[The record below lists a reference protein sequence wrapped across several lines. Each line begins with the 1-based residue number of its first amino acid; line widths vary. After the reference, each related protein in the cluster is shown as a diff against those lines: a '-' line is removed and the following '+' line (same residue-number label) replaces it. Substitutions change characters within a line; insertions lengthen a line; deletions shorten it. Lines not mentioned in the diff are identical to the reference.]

1 MSGQTSPS
9 RRVNRHYDVY
19 RVESNDCGLTWGAPI
34 RVSSR
39 SSLASDDFIGDYIDI
54 TAAAVG
60 SVHVVW
66 TDRRDERDISDPESD
81 VFTNVWAP

>member
-1 MSGQTSPS
+1 
-9 RRVNRHYDVY
+9 
-19 RVESNDCGLTWGAPI
+19 
-34 RVSSR
+34 
-39 SSLASDDFIGDYIDI
+39 LASDDFIGDYIDI